1 MADLPEPDWV
11 ALSESASRA
20 MRAFDSE
27 SPVVETALVAAF
39 HDGAIRT
46 RGRCRTW
53 FRYDWLYDLAESIW
67 DRADVDWQGNGF
79 TIPSEA
85 PGRRIHI
92 FSDVSVHREGL
103 EEWINPDGTVSE
115 EPPPDPEPPEE
126 TQAKEPPEDPPLQRA
141 VNKSEPPASSEPP
154 RQQQARTAT
163 TAERNADIQQ
173 LAESIWLDAWKE
185 KESQLLTKNE
195 VADRMLDDKTFESRF
210 RNHKAREGGALAQE
224 TIVRLIS
231 EPKWVRKE
239 RSRRKVIKTKN
250 IPSC

>member
-92 FSDVSVHREGL
+92 FSDVVVHREDL
-103 EEWINPDGTVSE
+103 EEWINNTAAAPNLTDASRTKGGSARKYNDGLQQFIDQLLVEFE
-115 EPPPDPEPPEE
+115 EKNTRLTLSSLEAWLEGNAPQDERYDPEPPIPDCGDIEFYDNLVWWKNRQGHQKSAALRTLE
-126 TQAKEPPEDPPLQRA
+126 RYIQRA
-141 VNKSEPPASSEPP
+141 RESTSTEPA
-154 RQQQARTAT
+154 
-163 TAERNADIQQ
+163 
-173 LAESIWLDAWKE
+173 
-185 KESQLLTKNE
+185 
-195 VADRMLDDKTFESRF
+195 
-210 RNHKAREGGALAQE
+210 
-224 TIVRLIS
+224 
-231 EPKWVRKE
+231 
-239 RSRRKVIKTKN
+239 
-250 IPSC
+250 